1 MSNICALI
9 IYKVKIIDK
18 YSYNTP
24 SVDCPN
30 DWHNETERR
39 TKNMF
44 GGKLTEYISKLLANK
59 NFNEIF
65 WGEDEV
71 AISLFNPRTGETED
85 VQIKWAYNEKATE
98 RARNKT
104 RLDNKNK
111 GE

>member
-44 GGKLTEYISKLLANK
+44 GGNAEMDMNGGQ
-59 NFNEIF
+59 E
-65 WGEDEV
+65 
-71 AISLFNPRTGETED
+71 
-85 VQIKWAYNEKATE
+85 
-98 RARNKT
+98 
-104 RLDNKNK
+104 
-111 GE
+111 